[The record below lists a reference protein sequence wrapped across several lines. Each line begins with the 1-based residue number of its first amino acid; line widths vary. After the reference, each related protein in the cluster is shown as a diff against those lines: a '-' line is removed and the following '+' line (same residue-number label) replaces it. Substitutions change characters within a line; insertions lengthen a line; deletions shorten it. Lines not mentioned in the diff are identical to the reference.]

1 MTAAMD
7 NFESALC
14 LINRMSDAD
23 EQISLKVK
31 SKICLNIGLIRSH
44 FDNPM
49 EAIIML
55 QQAVEFKKAEIES
68 DASSSDAEF
77 EELRD
82 QYVLLAHQQLK
93 LLQYSSSVKSLE
105 AALQLQTQQHGEFDY
120 KTSQI
125 LTQIAH
131 CHLKNEQYSESI
143 SKLERSVVILARIET
158 LSHETKTAKQV
169 KNLYYGIE
177 PARIS
182 EKLDQLYL

>member
-1 MTAAMD
+1 MD

-44 FDNPM
+44 FGSSM

-55 QQAVEFKKAEIES
+55 QQAVEFKKGEIEGEANGS
-68 DASSSDAEF
+68 EAEF

-82 QYVLLAHQQLK
+82 QYVLLAHQQQK
-93 LLQYSSSVKSLE
+93 LFQFSSSVKSLE
-105 AALQLQTQQHGEFDY
+105 AALELQIQQHGEYDY

-125 LTQIAH
+125 LT
-131 CHLKNEQYSESI
+131 
-143 SKLERSVVILARIET
+143 
-158 LSHETKTAKQV
+158 
-169 KNLYYGIE
+169 
-177 PARIS
+177 
-182 EKLDQLYL
+182 